1 MKSKEPDTLTT
12 SNGPLGRA
20 ELGGIDTGLPKQGDS
35 ERGNGQSRAGVR
47 KNRLYIV
54 LVIVT
59 VLAAVCGLLLWI
71 HSRDWERT
79 DDAQVDGHIYPV
91 SARVGGR
98 VAKVLVEDGQFVHTG
113 EVLLQIDPSEYQ
125 LAVDHAEADYQDAG
139 AVAEAAQLGVSITKV
154 GSETQIGGASADI
167 DNAEAGVSSAR
178 EAEKA
183 ALAQLTE
190 AKANARKLNSDV
202 ERYRPLIEK
211 NEIAQQQFD
220 QAVAGAEAANAAVA
234 ARQAAVAVAHEQV
247 RQAESRRAQSR
258 FNLTNAQETSRQILV
273 SKARLAAAQA
283 QMLQAKAGLD
293 HARLNLGYTTVAA
306 PADGI
311 VGRRSVQAGQN
322 IQPNE
327 DILAIVPLK
336 EIWVTA
342 NFKETQLEKMRPG
355 QPAEIRVDTY
365 GGRRWRGHVSAIG
378 GATGAKYSLLPPENA
393 TGNYVKVVQR
403 IPVRIDFDDASDST
417 FNRDGLLRPGMSVVP
432 NVKVK

>member
-1 MKSKEPDTLTT
+1 MKSEKQDRLAI
-12 SNGPLGRA
+12 SNGLLDPG
-20 ELGGIDTGLPKQGDS
+20 ELGESDTEPWKPSDA
-35 ERGNGQSRAGVR
+35 RFANGQSPARAG
-47 KNRLYIV
+47 KNRLYTA

-59 VLAAVCGLLLWI
+59 ALAAVCGVLLWM
-71 HSRDWERT
+71 HSRNWERT
-79 DDAQVDGHIYPV
+79 DDAQIDGHIYPI

-98 VAKVLVEDGQFVHTG
+98 VATVLVEDGQFVHAG

-125 LAVDHAEADYQDAG
+125 LAADQAEADYKDAE

-183 ALAQLTE
+183 ALAQLAE

-202 ERYRPLIEK
+202 ERYRPLLEK
-211 NEIAQQQFD
+211 SEISQQQFD
-220 QAVAGAEAANAAVA
+220 QAVAGAESANAGVA
-234 ARQAAVAVAHEQV
+234 ARQAEVAVAHEQV

-258 FNLTNAQETSRQILV
+258 FNLTNAQETSRQVLV

-283 QMLQAKAGLD
+283 QVLQAKAGLD
-293 HARLNLGYTTVAA
+293 HARLNLGYATVVA

-311 VGRRSVQAGQN
+311 VGRRSVQVGQN

-355 QPAEIRVDTY
+355 QPVQIKVDTY
-365 GGRRWRGHVSAIG
+365 GGHTWRGHVSAIG

-403 IPVRIDFDDASDST
+403 IPVRIDFDGVGDSA

-432 NVKVK
+432 DVKVN

>member
-1 MKSKEPDTLTT
+1 MEAEKQDTVIIGNDLPDARGPRETERQKE
-12 SNGPLGRA
+12 SNGEA
-20 ELGGIDTGLPKQGDS
+20 GL
-35 ERGNGQSRAGVR
+35 EQSAARAGKSR
-47 KNRLYIV
+47 QYSV
-54 LVIVT
+54 LVTVA
-59 VLAAVCGLLLWI
+59 VLAALCGFLFWM
-71 HSRDWERT
+71 HSLGWERT

-91 SARVGGR
+91 SARAGGR
-98 VAKVLVEDGQFVHTG
+98 VTKVLVEDGQFVHAG
-113 EVLLQIDPSEYQ
+113 EVLLQIDPTEYQ
-125 LAVDHAEADYQDAG
+125 LAVDHAEADYKDAE

-167 DNAEAGVSSAR
+167 DSAEAGVSSAL

-202 ERYRPLIEK
+202 ERYRPLLEK
-211 NEIAQQQFD
+211 SEIAQQQFD
-220 QAVAGAEAANAAVA
+220 QALAGAEAANAGVA

-247 RQAESRRAQSR
+247 RQAESRRTQSG

-283 QMLQAKAGLD
+283 QVLQAKAGLEN
-293 HARLNLGYTTVAA
+293 ARLNLGYTTVVA

-311 VGRRSVQAGQN
+311 VGRRSVQVGQN

-327 DILAIVPLK
+327 DILAIVPLR

-342 NFKETQLEKMRPG
+342 NFKETQLGKMRPG
-355 QPAEIRVDTY
+355 QPVQIRVDTY
-365 GGRRWRGHVSAIG
+365 GGHKWRGHVSAIG

-403 IPVRIDFDDASDST
+403 IPVRIDFDDVSSAT
-417 FNRDGLLRPGMSVVP
+417 FNRDGLLRPGMSVIP
-432 NVKVK
+432 DVKVD